1 MGNSG
6 KEMDGQD
13 GEKGNE
19 KMNKNLN
26 DETDSPEEVG
36 EDKKEVKAAGEEML
50 KDFEN
55 GTKGEAGKN
64 TSYQYS
70 YDHFVLWRALATCV
84 V

>member
-1 MGNSG
+1 
-6 KEMDGQD
+6 MDGQD

-55 GTKGEAGKN
+55 GTKG
-64 TSYQYS
+64 
-70 YDHFVLWRALATCV
+70 
-84 V
+84 